1 MTKRSL
7 GSKKSASTNPG
18 VDEIRSDHLPS
29 EQDPLSA
36 SRTEQAEPTMGSA
49 DAADYIAQMAAELA
63 QIART
68 AKRDA
73 LACFLEMARIEARTC
88 LRRLEGRR

>member
-7 GSKKSASTNPG
+7 GSKKSAPMNPDVAG
-18 VDEIRSDHLPS
+18 IRSDHPS
-29 EQDPLSA
+29 PEQFSVSA
-36 SRTEQAEPTMGSA
+36 AQTEQAEPTMRPA

-68 AKRDA
+68 AKLDA
-73 LACFLEMARIEARTC
+73 LAYFLEMARIEARTC
-88 LRRLEGRR
+88 LRRPSSRR

>member
-7 GSKKSASTNPG
+7 GSKKSAPMNPG
-18 VDEIRSDHLPS
+18 IDGSRSDHPS
-29 EQDPLSA
+29 PEQFSVSA
-36 SRTEQAEPTMGSA
+36 AQTGQAEPTMGPA

-68 AKRDA
+68 AKLDA
-73 LACFLEMARIEARTC
+73 LAYFLEMARIEARTC